1 MDHYSDN
8 SNSRRVKVIAIV
20 VDGFVFANFS
30 ISPLRTT
37 NHGTT
42 ARVIHLGTEQ
52 DHPQSGSY
60 FAACPMAGTDIVNEG
75 EINGE
80 IN

>member
-1 MDHYSDN
+1 MDHYSD
-8 SNSRRVKVIAIV
+8 NSRRVKVIAIV

-42 ARVIHLGTEQ
+42 ARVIHSGTEQ
-52 DHPQSGSY
+52 DH
-60 FAACPMAGTDIVNEG
+60 FATCPMAGTDIVNEG